1 MTPIIEVRG
10 LIKEYSVVEAAPRR
24 GLMKLFGAPRQ
35 AHHRVLDGL
44 DFAIRPGEVVGII
57 GRNGAGKSTLLKV
70 LAGVLHADG
79 GRVDV
84 RGRVAAILELSL
96 GFNPEYTGRENIVFA
111 GMCLGMRR
119 AEVEAKMD
127 SIIDFAELRHCIDQ
141 PAKTYSTGMEAR
153 LAFAVAS
160 STDDEILIIDEALS
174 VGDALFQSKCFDRI
188 RRICTSGRTVLFV
201 SHSID
206 QVQQLCTRAILLHQG
221 GIVADGPAD
230 EVSYRYEELLQ
241 AERKAQMGEDTTVL
255 TTIGLDL
262 GETDAMRAAVE
273 RLEVVD
279 ADGLPTT
286 TLRHGR
292 AYRVRARVRFREA
305 LPSYSVGFRIDT
317 PSGFPLCG
325 TTTEKLGLHLSAEP
339 GAVRE
344 IDFAF
349 TNIFAD
355 GHYLL
360 GGSVVQ
366 LLPDGDFIIL
376 HLRRHAQVLSS
387 SGAKGFHG
395 AVNPHA
401 SVEITPLNAPMP
413 ALAE

>member
-10 LIKEYSVVEAAPRR
+10 LIKEYTVAEAAPRSR
-24 GLMKLFGAPRQ
+24 FNLFGGAR
-35 AHHRVLDGL
+35 HSKRRVLNGL
-44 DFAIRPGEVVGII
+44 DFTVRPGEVVGII

-79 GRVDV
+79 GRVEV

-96 GFNPEYTGRENIVFA
+96 GFNPEYSGRENIVFA

-119 AEVEAKMD
+119 AEIDAKMD
-127 SIIDFAELRHCIDQ
+127 AIIDFAELRHCIDQ
-141 PAKTYSTGMEAR
+141 PVKTYSTGMEAR

-160 STDDEILIIDEALS
+160 STDDEVLIIDEALA

-206 QVQQLCTRAILLHQG
+206 QVQQLCNRAILLHNG
-221 GIVADGPAD
+221 GILADGAAD

-241 AERKAQMGEDTTVL
+241 SERKALLGLDTPVA
-255 TTIGLDL
+255 TTIGTEA
-262 GETDAMRAAVE
+262 GEFDAMRAAVE

-279 ADGLPTT
+279 NDGLPTNM
-286 TLRHGR
+286 LRHGR
-292 AYRVRARVRFREA
+292 TYRVRARIRFREA
-305 LPSYSVGFRIDT
+305 LSSYSVGFRIDT
-317 PSGFPLCG
+317 PTGFPLCG
-325 TTTEKLGLHLSAEP
+325 TTTEKLGLTLAAEA

-344 IDFAF
+344 IDFTF

-355 GHYLL
+355 GNYLL
-360 GGSVVQ
+360 GGSVVE
-366 LLPDGDFIIL
+366 LLPDGDFLIL
-376 HLRRHAQVLSS
+376 HLRRHAQVLTSG
-387 SGAKGFHG
+387 GAKGFHG
-395 AVNPHA
+395 AVNPNA
-401 SVEITPLNAPMP
+401 TVRITPQDQPTP
-413 ALAE
+413 ALVE